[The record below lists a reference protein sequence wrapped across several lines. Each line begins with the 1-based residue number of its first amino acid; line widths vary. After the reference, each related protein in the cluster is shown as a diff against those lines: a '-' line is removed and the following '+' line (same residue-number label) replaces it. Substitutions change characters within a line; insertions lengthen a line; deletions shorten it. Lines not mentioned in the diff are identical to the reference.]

1 MERLNGTHWFI
12 IWAILALPFKIVR
25 TRTFFNL
32 QANSVKAQYAAVI
45 AGFNMACSTAIMNSG
60 NHDDLMAAASK
71 FKHLPCKCSKPTSDK
86 QMLKQ
91 MLKLVYS
98 LCIRLGFRG
107 LKNPQVQC

>member
-12 IWAILALPFKIVR
+12 TWAILALPFKIVR
-25 TRTFFNL
+25 TPIFSNL

-71 FKHLPCKCSKPTSDK
+71 FKHLPCKCSKTTSG
-86 QMLKQ
+86 KQ
-91 MLKLVYS
+91 MLKLVHS

-107 LKNPQVQC
+107 LQNPQI